1 MSGTGTHGNAIPI
14 TPVGRGTAK
23 GALRT
28 QLQTAC
34 SACNLHELCMPGGL
48 SAEEVSKLDSLVAA
62 RRRVKKG
69 EALFRA
75 GDAFDAL
82 YAVRLGFFKTR
93 VTAEDGRDQVTGFQ
107 MPGELLGLDGI
118 ATERHSV
125 DAVALEDSEVCTI
138 AYSDLERLSQ
148 EFVPL
153 QHQFHKVMSREIVR
167 ENGVMMLLGSMR
179 AEERL
184 ATFLLNL
191 ANRFR
196 SRGYS
201 QAEFVLRMTREE
213 IGSYLGLKLET
224 VSRCFS
230 RFADEGL
237 LAVNNKSVRI
247 LDLDKLKAVVGD
259 CRPGI

>member
-1 MSGTGTHGNAIPI
+1 MSGSGNPKMAAIP
-14 TPVGRGTAK
+14 VALAK
-23 GALRT
+23 SKGPLHA

-34 SACNLHELCMPGGL
+34 STCNLHELCMPGGL
-48 SAEEVSKLDSLVAA
+48 HEDELKRLDELVGA
-62 RRRVKKG
+62 RRRIKRG

-82 YAVRLGFFKTR
+82 FAVRLGFFKTR
-93 VTAEDGRDQVTGFQ
+93 VTSEDGRDQVTGFQ

-138 AYSDLERLSQ
+138 AYSDLERLST
-148 EFVPL
+148 EFIPL

-191 ANRFR
+191 AHRFR

-201 QAEFVLRMTREE
+201 QQEFVLRMTREE

-230 RFADEGL
+230 RFQDEGI

-247 LDLDKLKAVVGD
+247 LDLDGLKKVVGD
-259 CRPGI
+259 SHLGI

>member
-1 MSGTGTHGNAIPI
+1 MAGTGTHGIPI
-14 TPVGRGTAK
+14 PINVKAPAAGG
-23 GALRT
+23 LRNR
-28 QLQTAC
+28 LKTAC
-34 SACNLHELCMPGGL
+34 SSCNLHELCMPGGL
-48 SAEEVSKLDSLVAA
+48 SAEDVVKLDSLVAS
-62 RRRVKKG
+62 RRRVKRG

-75 GDAFDAL
+75 GDPFDAL
-82 YAVRLGFFKTR
+82 FAVRLGFFKTR
-93 VTAEDGRDQVTGFQ
+93 VTSEDGRDQVTGFQ

-118 ATERHSV
+118 ATERHTV
-125 DAVALEDSEVCTI
+125 DAVALEDSEVCHI
-138 AYSDLERLSQ
+138 DYGDLERLSV
-148 EFVPL
+148 EFTPL

-167 ENGVMMLLGSMR
+167 ENGVMMLLGRMR

-230 RFADEGL
+230 RFAEDKL
-237 LAVNNKSVRI
+237 LTVNNKSVRI
-247 LDLDKLKAVVGD
+247 LDLDGLKAVVGD